1 MMIAMVLGG
10 FPMSGGSF
18 ARFRQFILG
27 GVTMTILSSGL
38 IMCGLDVSLV
48 AGVKGLIMLLI
59 VGLTYDR
66 SVMKQVTMISF

>member
-1 MMIAMVLGG
+1 
-10 FPMSGGSF
+10 
-18 ARFRQFILG
+18 
-27 GVTMTILSSGL
+27 MTILSSGL